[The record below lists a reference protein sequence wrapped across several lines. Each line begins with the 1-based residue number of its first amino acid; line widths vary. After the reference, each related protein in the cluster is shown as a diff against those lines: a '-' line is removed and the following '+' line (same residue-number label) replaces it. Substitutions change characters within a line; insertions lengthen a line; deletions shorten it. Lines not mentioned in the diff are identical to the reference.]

1 MTEEQI
7 QAKLDEFA
15 DKIFYE
21 CRTKKEALE
30 LKRRLNQFEKENSVT
45 FEQLQPFAE
54 SGAGEVLHMLIT
66 APIDQ

>member
-7 QAKLDEFA
+7 QTKLDEFV
-15 DKIFYE
+15 DEIFYG
-21 CRTKKEALE
+21 CHTKKEALE
-30 LKRRLNQFEKENSVT
+30 LKRRLDQFEKENSVT